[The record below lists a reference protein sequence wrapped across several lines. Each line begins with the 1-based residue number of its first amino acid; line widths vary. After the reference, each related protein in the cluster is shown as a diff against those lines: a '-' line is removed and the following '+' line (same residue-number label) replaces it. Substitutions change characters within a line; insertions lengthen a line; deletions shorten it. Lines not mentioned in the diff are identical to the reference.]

1 VPKSAESK
9 LQYKQLPELTHD
21 SSGSDSEAADEPK
34 ETSAEKS
41 KLERVSDQRNLQRIE
56 TRARNDEKILGKYLP
71 DDIDGYLP
79 GTLMGP
85 DDTFEAPAW
94 LYQAI
99 LEVANEPVPV
109 PAKPPVRFDTSNESI
124 EHNSKLL
131 QTFDYNL
138 DKLLAANSHTTLG
151 YGAEFR
157 PINQLEKVL
166 GPHPNFAFLRTV
178 LHNGMD
184 YFFKSQLTEDQRKA
198 ELHANVERGNHKS
211 ADASADK
218 VRQLLDKDVRHGFS
232 LPVRTELVYKIP
244 KALVQPCGVVTQYA
258 LTASGERQLKERLT
272 QDLTYSLTEE
282 EISVNDRIEMS
293 RYPEMIYGWCLLRII
308 HFVVALRLR
317 HPQKRIFLA
326 KYDFS
331 DAYRR
336 IAHSASAVI
345 QSIIIFAGIAF
356 LALRLTFGGAPNPPT
371 WCCFSEMVTDLS
383 NEIPLCR
390 DWDPTVVFN
399 PEQPDTPMPDE
410 EPGDDPLAPA
420 QPLAV
425 HIPTEITARTD
436 CFIDDLIRAFLDT
449 PDNRRREPHAVP
461 LAIHITTRPHAGDQ
475 EPVPRRSLVQA
486 EKMIAE
492 GTPAESQIVLGWI
505 LNTHF
510 LLIRLPGDKFVAWS
524 SDIASVLETGSAT
537 FGDLESL
544 LGRLNHAG
552 YVIPMARHFLN
563 RLRLRIEHRLHKRQ
577 RLTLNHEELE
587 DLRLW
592 LHFLASAHRGIS
604 FNQMTIRKPSRL
616 GFSDSCPFG
625 LGGFSHTGRA
635 WRLLIPPDCAF
646 YGESEIN
653 NLLEFL
659 AMVVTI
665 WLIII
670 ECAEEGSSEDCILAL
685 GDNTS
690 GIGWLFRSGKIKPQ
704 SVYYTAVQLI
714 ARKLATLVL
723 ESSHCLAS
731 QHLKGS
737 KNTVSDLLS
746 YTGATREAPHPLAPD
761 NPSDAELTHRFHR
774 YLPQLIPQH
783 FEISPL
789 PSEILS
795 FFILALR
802 TAELSWIRVKR
813 NPTSPGTASGAVG
826 SVSAPKPA
834 SITPTSVTYQSPNKN
849 SSFELSSA
857 STESLTGISQADF
870 VANVRDPW
878 WQALCALPQA
888 TWLRRSGTIS
898 NAAPFTSRTEPS
910 SSHR

>member
-1 VPKSAESK
+1 M
-9 LQYKQLPELTHD
+9 LPEKPKP
-21 SSGSDSEAADEPK
+21 ERAA
-34 ETSAEKS
+34 
-41 KLERVSDQRNLQRIE
+41 ERRNLQRIE
-56 TRARNDEKILGKYLP
+56 IRARNDEQLLGKYLP
-71 DDIDGYLP
+71 DSVDGFLP
-79 GTLMGP
+79 GPLMGP
-85 DDTFEAPAW
+85 DDTFEAPEW
-94 LYQAI
+94 LYHAI

-109 PAKPPVRFDTSNESI
+109 PQKPPVRFDTSDESI
-124 EHNSKLL
+124 QHNSELLRQFDYDLNKLL
-131 QTFDYNL
+131 E
-138 DKLLAANSHTTLG
+138 AHGHTTLN

-157 PINQLEKVL
+157 PVQQLEKVL
-166 GPHPNFAFLRTV
+166 GPHPNFAFFRTV
-178 LHNGMD
+178 LRDGMN
-184 YFFKSQLTEDQRKA
+184 YFFKSELTEEQRKA

-232 LPVRTELVYKIP
+232 LPVLPELVYKI
-244 KALVQPCGVVTQYA
+244 KNALVQPCGIVTQYA
-258 LTASGERQLKERLT
+258 LTASGARQLKERLT
-272 QDLTYSLTEE
+272 HDLTYSLTEE
-282 EISVNDRIEMS
+282 GISVNDRIDMS
-293 RYPEMIYGWCLLRII
+293 QYTEMIYGWCLLRII

-317 HPQKRIFLA
+317 HPRKRIFLA

-336 IAHSASAVI
+336 VAHSASAAI

-371 WCCFSEMVTDLS
+371 WCCFSEMVADLS
-383 NEIPLCR
+383 NEIPLCH
-390 DWDPTVVFN
+390 DWDPATTYN
-399 PEQPDTPMPDE
+399 PEQPDTPPPDE
-410 EPGDDPLAPA
+410 EPGNAPLAPA
-420 QPLAV
+420 QSLAV

-449 PDNRRREPHAVP
+449 PENREREPHAVP
-461 LAIHITTRPHAGDQ
+461 LAIHITTRPHAGER

-510 LLIRLPGDKFVAWS
+510 LLIKLPGDKFVAWS

-563 RLRLRIEHRLHKRQ
+563 RLRLRIERRLHKRQ
-577 RLTLNHEELE
+577 RLTLNSEELA

-604 FNQMTIRKPSRL
+604 FNQMTIRQPTRL

-659 AMVVTI
+659 AMVITI
-665 WLIII
+665 WIILL
-670 ECAEEGSSEDCILAL
+670 ECAADGSSEACILAL

-690 GIGWLFRSGKIKPQ
+690 GIGWLFRSGRIKPH

-714 ARKLATLVL
+714 ARKLAMLIL

-737 KNTVSDLLS
+737 KNTVSDYLS
-746 YTGATREAPHPLAPD
+746 YTGDSREEPHPLAPD
-761 NPSDAELTHRFHR
+761 NPSDAELTRRFHR
-774 YLPQLIPQH
+774 YLPQLIPQR
-783 FEISPL
+783 FDISPL

-795 FFILALR
+795 FAILALR
-802 TAELSWIRVKR
+802 TAESSWIRVKKSH
-813 NPTSPGTASGAVG
+813 TSPATGSGAAG
-826 SVSAPKPA
+826 PVSAPKPE
-834 SITPTSVTYQSPNKN
+834 SLTPSSVTYRNMSKS

-857 STESLTGISQADF
+857 STASLTGISQAAF
-870 VANVRDPW
+870 VASVRDPW
-878 WQALCALPQA
+878 WRVLSALPQA
-888 TWLRRSGTIS
+888 IWLRRSGTIS
-898 NAAPFTSRTEPS
+898 NGAPFTSRTAPSCSHPYEPS
-910 SSHR
+910 YEPTTT